1 MNPSEYGMSTHS
13 AETYIAI
20 AVEDLLMKVDKS
32 TLHIVGTPSK
42 EYLGML
48 SLYAIARCKMIFPA
62 DKGFGKLITLAS
74 ETFDPFNMSES
85 LIRRL
90 TDLLAAEKVRYF
102 SHP

>member
-1 MNPSEYGMSTHS
+1 MTVLNLRSRGAQSRAEYS
-13 AETYIAI
+13 
-20 AVEDLLMKVDKS
+20 
-32 TLHIVGTPSK
+32 IVGTPSK

-48 SLYAIARCKMIFPA
+48 TLYAIARCKKIFPA